1 MRSLAAGWYLWWR
14 LGLAAFVTFFV
25 VLILLLPVAEYPRS
39 PVLVQRY
46 WWGGILAVV
55 LIVLH
60 RLVDRTTRKWAPK
73 TYGRTFEGSV
83 WWGITWRTTAIAF
96 VYESAIDLVGRL
108 AGGHPLFA
116 RLHAGLEVLGY
127 FLNVLASGWA
137 MSVIVVKR
145 LNESR
150 AGGFLTVCRRGSYS
164 PARAL
169 ARLVNHW
176 AISSSGGDPCRPHP
190 PERRPAGT

>member
-1 MRSLAAGWYLWWR
+1 MTAIEPLPFFSMRSLAAGWYLWWR

-73 TYGRTFEGSV
+73 PYGRTFEGS
-83 WWGITWRTTAIAF
+83 GEQQRSHSST
-96 VYESAIDLVGRL
+96 
-108 AGGHPLFA
+108 
-116 RLHAGLEVLGY
+116 
-127 FLNVLASGWA
+127 
-137 MSVIVVKR
+137 
-145 LNESR
+145 R
-150 AGGFLTVCRRGSYS
+150 A
-164 PARAL
+164 P
-169 ARLVNHW
+169 
-176 AISSSGGDPCRPHP
+176 
-190 PERRPAGT
+190 